1 MTQLRISFT
10 GGDNRGE
17 QYPLLPEQVVSLG
30 RSHSNTIRLSAPD
43 VSGKHLIIRTDKVGN
58 ISVEVLSS
66 RTTVVNGKNASIGD
80 MLKLSPGSTVQM
92 GSATVFVIEP
102 ADDGGEMKT
111 QIPSDDDE
119 KTALPTPGWK
129 ADSGDD
135 AEKTTARSAD
145 DFATVVG
152 KAPVQ
157 APAPAPADAAAKTMS
172 GTIAGTIAGVMAG
185 NTILQSGGNSTIGAG
200 SAVSEETVA
209 FQTRVASDDEMD
221 KIKKSLRT
229 KQRKKVILIALP
241 LFLFF
246 AIAVFLY
253 FYLKPSAE
261 EFVTWPA
268 DSGGNFLNEY
278 RQVAPYL
285 AIVYPNVPGCTIAG
299 DDSNVEIN
307 TKIGKLRDVRL
318 HIIAKSV
325 KDPATLEQDHQQAFE
340 KWMESMLEQEVTLTF
355 AGDRTTMFLN
365 TTKGAGVPMTYI
377 SYTRRVEND
386 DFWGYALFLRNEDNV
401 HTVMIE
407 VELGDQWRS
416 EPFMRAQAT
425 GMVIYAYQKTEEHWE
440 GASSYR
446 KETTVAED
454 LREASSFMEREAP
467 VYWGRIHYL
476 LLSALIKS
484 AKSENPDPEQV
495 ADAKNM
501 LARLRRL
508 QTTWYNTQRLAWQYA
523 FQNEDKATMNS
534 IQAMGESVFSS
545 EFQYSDFRYDL
556 IKRKDWK

>member
-10 GGDNRGE
+10 AGDIKGE
-17 QYPLLPEQVVSLG
+17 KYPLLPEQVVSVG
-30 RSHSNTIRLSAPD
+30 RSHSNTIRLAAPD
-43 VSGKHLIIRTDKVGN
+43 VSGKHLIIRTDKGCN
-58 ISVEVLSS
+58 ISMEVLSS

-80 MLKLSPGSTVQM
+80 MLRLAEGSTVQL
-92 GSATVFVIEP
+92 GSGSVFVIEQD
-102 ADDGGEMKT
+102 DDGGGMKT
-111 QIPSDDDE
+111 QIPSDDDQ

-129 ADSGDD
+129 NDSDT
-135 AEKTTARSAD
+135 EKTTMRSAD
-145 DFATVVG
+145 DTA
-152 KAPVQ
+152 
-157 APAPAPADAAAKTMS
+157 
-172 GTIAGTIAGVMAG
+172 TIAGTAPSLGATMVGKTMVG
-185 NTILQSGGNSTIGAG
+185 STMVGSTIMQSGNSTIAAG
-200 SAVSEETVA
+200 GGGEETVA

-221 KIKKSLRT
+221 KIKNSIKL

-253 FYLKPSAE
+253 FYLKPKPE
-261 EFVTWPA
+261 DFVTWPT
-268 DSGGNFLNEY
+268 DSSGEFLNEY
-278 RQVAPYL
+278 KQIAPYL
-285 AIVYPNVPGCTIAG
+285 AIVYPNVPGCTMTG
-299 DDSNVEIN
+299 DDSNLEIN
-307 TKIGKLRDVRL
+307 TAIGKLHDVRL
-318 HIIAKSV
+318 HMLVKSV
-325 KDPATLEQDHQQAFE
+325 KDPATLEEDHQQAFE
-340 KWMESMLEQEVTLTF
+340 KWAEAMQEQEVTLTF

-386 DFWGYALFLRNEDNV
+386 DFWGYALFVRNEDSI

-407 VELGDQWRS
+407 VETGDQWRS

-425 GMVIYAYQKTEEHWE
+425 SMVLYAFQKTEDHWE
-440 GASSYR
+440 GTSSYR

-484 AKSENPDPEQV
+484 AKAGNPDADQV
-495 ADAKNM
+495 AEAKNM
-501 LARLRRL
+501 LVRLRRL
-508 QTTWYNTQRLAWQYA
+508 QTIWYNTQRLAWQYA
-523 FQNEDKATMNS
+523 FQSDDRVTMNS

>member
-1 MTQLRISFT
+1 MMQFRISFT
-10 GGDNRGE
+10 AGDNQGE
-17 QYPLLPEQVVSLG
+17 QYPLLPEQVVSVG

-43 VSGKHLIIRTDKVGN
+43 VSGKHIIIRTDKGGN
-58 ISVEVLSS
+58 ISLEVLSS

-80 MLKLSPGSTVQM
+80 MLRLTPGSTVQM
-92 GSATVFVIEP
+92 GNNTVFVIESEE
-102 ADDGGEMKT
+102 AGDMAT
-111 QIPSDDDE
+111 HIPSGDDE

-129 ADSGDD
+129 DDD
-135 AEKTTARSAD
+135 AEKTTMRSLD
-145 DFATVVG
+145 DNATVVG
-152 KAPVQ
+152 KAP
-157 APAPAPADAAAKTMS
+157 APEPAPSPAP
-172 GTIAGTIAGVMAG
+172 G
-185 NTILQSGGNSTIGAG
+185 NTILNTLSTILQFGNNAKE
-200 SAVSEETVA
+200 SENQASEETIA

-221 KIKKSLRT
+221 KIKKSIRG
-229 KQRKKVILIALP
+229 KQRQKIFLIGLP

-246 AIAVFLY
+246 AIAVGLY
-253 FYLKPSAE
+253 FYLKPKAE

-268 DSGGNFLNEY
+268 DSKGNFLNEY

-285 AIVYPNVPGCTIAG
+285 ALVFPNVPDCTMTG

-318 HIIAKSV
+318 HILAKSV

-340 KWMESMLEQEVTLTF
+340 KWMEDMQEQEATLTF
-355 AGDRTTMFLN
+355 GGDKTMMFLN
-365 TTKGAGVPMTYI
+365 TTKGAGVPLTYI

-386 DFWGYALFLRNEDNV
+386 DFWGYALFLRNEDNI
-401 HTVMIE
+401 HWAMIE
-407 VELGDQWRS
+407 VETGDQWRS

-425 GMVIYAYQKTEEHWE
+425 QMIIYAFQKTEEHWE
-440 GASSYR
+440 GTSSYR
-446 KETTVAED
+446 QETSVAED
-454 LREASSFMEREAP
+454 LREASSLMEREAP

-484 AKSENPDPEQV
+484 AKAEAPDQDQI
-495 ADAKNM
+495 ADAKLM

-508 QTTWYNTQRLAWQYA
+508 QTNWYNTQRLAWQYA
-523 FQNEDKATMNS
+523 FQNEDRATMNS

-545 EFQYSDFRYDL
+545 EFQFSDFRYDL

>member
-10 GGDNRGE
+10 AGGNKGE
-17 QYPLLPEQVVSLG
+17 QYPLLPEQAVSVG
-30 RSHSNTIRLSAPD
+30 RSHSNTVRLSAPD
-43 VSGKHLIIRTDKVGN
+43 VSGKHLIIRTDKRGN
-58 ISVEVLSS
+58 VSVEVLSS
-66 RTTVVNGKNASIGD
+66 RTTVVDGKDASIGD
-80 MLKLSPGSTVQM
+80 ILKLSPGSTVQM
-92 GSATVFVIEP
+92 GNDTVFVLETE
-102 ADDGGEMKT
+102 DGGGDMRT
-111 QIPSDDDE
+111 MVPSDDDE

-129 ADSGDD
+129 GAPEDD
-135 AEKTTARSAD
+135 AEKTSMRSMDVD
-145 DFATVVG
+145 DGATIVG
-152 KAPVQ
+152 KAPV
-157 APAPAPADAAAKTMS
+157 PAPAPAKAKAPAPTP
-172 GTIAGTIAGVMAG
+172 APAPG
-185 NTILQSGGNSTIGAG
+185 NTILNTLSTMFGGG
-200 SAVSEETVA
+200 SKASENVAVEETIA
-209 FQTRVASDDEMD
+209 FSTRVASDDEMD
-221 KIKKSLRT
+221 KIKKSIQT
-229 KQRKKVILIALP
+229 KQRKKVVLIALP

-246 AIAVFLY
+246 ALAVFLY
-253 FYLKPSAE
+253 FYLKPSPE

-268 DSGGNFLNEY
+268 DSKGNFLNEY

-285 AIVYPNVPGCTIAG
+285 AIAYPDVPGCTVTG

-307 TKIGKLRDVRL
+307 TAIGKLRDVRL
-318 HIIAKSV
+318 HILAKSV

-340 KWMESMLEQEVTLTF
+340 TWMNAMQEQEVTLTF
-355 AGDRTTMFLN
+355 AGDRTTIFLN
-365 TTKGAGVPMTYI
+365 TTKGAGVPLTFI

-386 DFWGYALFLRNEDNV
+386 DFWGYALFLRREDNV

-407 VELGDQWRS
+407 VETGDQWRS
-416 EPFMRAQAT
+416 EPFMRGQAT
-425 GMVIYAYQKTEEHWE
+425 GMVLYANQRTEDHWE

-454 LREASSFMEREAP
+454 LREAASFMEREAP

-484 AKSENPDPEQV
+484 AKAGNPEPEQV

-501 LARLRRL
+501 LIRLRRL
-508 QTTWYNTQRLAWQYA
+508 QTDWYNTQRLAWQYA
-523 FQNEDKATMNS
+523 FQSEDRGTMNS